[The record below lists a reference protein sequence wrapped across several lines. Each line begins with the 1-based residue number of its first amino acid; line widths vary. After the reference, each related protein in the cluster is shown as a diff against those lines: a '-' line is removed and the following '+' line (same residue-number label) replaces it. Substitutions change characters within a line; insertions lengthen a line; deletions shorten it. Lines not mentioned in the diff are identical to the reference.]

1 MGQIVGFL
9 LNCHEI
15 DSLEDAITL
24 VHSLEF
30 RIDELG
36 D

>member
-9 LNCHEI
+9 LDCHEI
-15 DSLEDAITL
+15 DLLEHAIAL